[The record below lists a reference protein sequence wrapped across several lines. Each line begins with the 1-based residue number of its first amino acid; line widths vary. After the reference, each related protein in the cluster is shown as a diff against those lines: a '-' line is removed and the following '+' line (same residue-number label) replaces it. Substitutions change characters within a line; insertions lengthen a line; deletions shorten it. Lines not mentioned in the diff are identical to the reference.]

1 MLSVRLLEKEKQVSD
16 LQSELA
22 EMRDS
27 LELHRK
33 KNNVGFP
40 QSSPDHV

>member
-1 MLSVRLLEKEKQVSD
+1 MLSVRLLEKEKQVSN

-22 EMRDS
+22 EIKDS

-33 KNNVGFP
+33 KNNVGFLQYFP
-40 QSSPDHV
+40 